1 MELLIMLPK
10 SGMMDSVLLFLERLP
25 QMRQIKINGLF
36 LMVQLIPYGL
46 KI

>member
-10 SGMMDSVLLFLERLP
+10 SGMMVLVLLFLERLP
-25 QMRQIKINGLF
+25 PMRQIKTNGLF
-36 LMVQLIPYGL
+36 LMVQSIQYGL